1 MKSVKNVDEYI
12 ASAPEEVRDMLNEF
26 RATIKTAAPSAQER
40 ISYGMP
46 YYYYK
51 GRLVYFGLSKKHIG
65 LYIPSPI
72 IEEHKNELKSYDT
85 TKATIRFP
93 LDKKLPIML
102 IKKLIKAR
110 AKKNDKAEKR
120 VTPRK

>member
-1 MKSVKNVDEYI
+1 
-12 ASAPEEVRDMLNEF
+12 
-26 RATIKTAAPSAQER
+26 
-40 ISYGMP
+40 MP
-46 YYYYK
+46 YYHYK

-72 IEEHKNELKSYDT
+72 IEEHKNELESYDT
-85 TKATIRFP
+85 TKATICFP

-120 VTPRK
+120 VTPPK

>member
-1 MKSVKNVDEYI
+1 MKYMKPVKDVDEYI
-12 ASAPEEVRDMLNEF
+12 ALAPKEVQDKLKEF

-51 GRLVYFGLSKKHIG
+51 GRLLYFGLSKKHIG
-65 LYIPSPI
+65 LYIPTPVV
-72 IEEHKNELKSYDT
+72 EEHKSELKGYET

-93 LDKKLPIML
+93 LHEKLPLDL
-102 IKKLIKAR
+102 IKKLVEAR
-110 AKKNDKAEKR
+110 VRKNDEAEK
-120 VTPRK
+120 KK